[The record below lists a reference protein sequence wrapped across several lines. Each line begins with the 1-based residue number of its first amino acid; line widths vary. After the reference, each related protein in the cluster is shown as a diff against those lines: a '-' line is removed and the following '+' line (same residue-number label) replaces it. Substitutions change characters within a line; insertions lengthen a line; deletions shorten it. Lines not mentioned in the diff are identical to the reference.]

1 MKSTMGSDHHTKQ
14 LCSYLCGCIVL
25 VLVLFVIDA
34 VGYAARG
41 IKVVRITDAQGK
53 EVGLYRESHALV
65 IGVSAYRS
73 GWPRLPGVMEDVKAV
88 RMELEEQGF
97 SVETV
102 INPTREQLYQ
112 AYSRFINRYG
122 QHIENRLLLYF
133 AGHGYTRRQAYGEDM
148 GYIVPADAPIPDR
161 DPNGFI
167 AKAMD
172 MQQIEVFAKRI
183 QSKHALFI
191 FDSCFSGSIFSL
203 SRAIPDSISY
213 KTAKPVRQF
222 ITSGSA
228 DETVPDKSIFRQ
240 QFIAA
245 LKGEADMDKDGYVTG
260 TELGEFLQTRV
271 VNYSRNSQH
280 PQYGKIRNPHL
291 DKGDIVFAL
300 PSQPSRPA
308 QTAAVHNMPSQDVN
322 SDAFEL
328 TFWDS
333 IKNSTNPDD
342 YRAYLEQYPHGRFTA
357 LAKIRAKQPQK
368 LNSAFRTP
376 ELTQQFHTWLQQ
388 ADEHLASNRLTSPK
402 GDNALEL
409 YQKILSMDPDNRDAR
424 GGLRKIADR
433 YLKLAENALDA
444 GRIPSARSY
453 VKRGLEVVNHHEEL
467 LALKKDLE
475 TWSTNAGGQ
484 FQTAPPGYPS
494 YQSTTQVNL
503 NGIWKSKDGTVVE
516 IQGSN
521 YRLSSGNSV
530 TDMGSFAVQGNQIM
544 VYSMMGLSRTVGYSL
559 QGNTLTFVD
568 YVSGYPET
576 EIYYRIR

>member
-1 MKSTMGSDHHTKQ
+1 MCRFII
-14 LCSYLCGCIVL
+14 LLF
-25 VLVLFVIDA
+25 VLFAINPD
-34 VGYAARG
+34 GYAARG
-41 IKVVRITDAQGK
+41 IKVVRITDVKGK

-65 IGVSAYRS
+65 IGVSTYRL
-73 GWPRLPGVMEDVKAV
+73 GWPRLPGVLKDVKAV
-88 RMELEEQGF
+88 RAALEKQGF
-97 SVETV
+97 EVETV
-102 INPTREQLYQ
+102 TDPTREQLYQ
-112 AYSRFINRYG
+112 AYSNFINRYG
-122 QHIENRLLLYF
+122 QNVESRLLFYF
-133 AGHGYTRRQAYGEDM
+133 AGHGYTQKQAYDEDM
-148 GYIVPADAPIPDR
+148 GYIVPVDAPIPSR

-183 QSKHALFI
+183 QSKHALFV

-245 LKGEADMDKDGYVTG
+245 LQGDADMDKDGYVTG

-300 PSQPSRPA
+300 PKQTSRPVQ
-308 QTAAVHNMPSQDVN
+308 QTAIQNLPNQSSS
-322 SDAFEL
+322 SDTFEL

-333 IKNSTNPDD
+333 IKDSTNPDD
-342 YRAYLEQYPHGRFTA
+342 YSAYLEQYPHGRFAA
-357 LAKIRAKQPQK
+357 LAKIRSKQPQK
-368 LNSAFRTP
+368 LKTFSH
-376 ELTQQFHTWLQQ
+376 TQVSQQQIHSWLQK

-409 YQKILSMDPDNRDAR
+409 YQKILNIIPDNRDAQN
-424 GGLRKIADR
+424 GLKRIADK
-433 YLKLAENALDA
+433 YLELAEDALDA
-444 GRIPSARSY
+444 NRISAAQSY
-453 VKRGLEVVNHHEEL
+453 VKRGLEVVHNHEDL
-467 LALKKDLE
+467 LALKKDLDIM
-475 TWSTNAGGQ
+475 STGGQ
-484 FQTAPPGYPS
+484 GLQTSPKYPS
-494 YQSTTQVNL
+494 YQSSAQVNL
-503 NGIWKSKDGTVVE
+503 NGMWKGSAGTIVA

-521 YRLSSGNSV
+521 YRISSGNLV
-530 TDMGSFAVQGNQIM
+530 TDMGTFAIQGNQIM
-544 VYSMMGLSRTVGYSL
+544 VYSMMGLNRTVGYSL
-559 QGNTLTFVD
+559 QGNTLTVVD
-568 YVSGYPET
+568 YSSGYPAT
-576 EIYYRIR
+576 EVYYRIR